1 LIQER
6 QGSRLSSHA
15 GVSRRK
21 MSSET
26 DDLQRIIKR
35 LKQRMAE
42 AERFKRNIKK
52 KIAEVDARL
61 EKLKRKKKDSN

>member
-1 LIQER
+1 
-6 QGSRLSSHA
+6 
-15 GVSRRK
+15 